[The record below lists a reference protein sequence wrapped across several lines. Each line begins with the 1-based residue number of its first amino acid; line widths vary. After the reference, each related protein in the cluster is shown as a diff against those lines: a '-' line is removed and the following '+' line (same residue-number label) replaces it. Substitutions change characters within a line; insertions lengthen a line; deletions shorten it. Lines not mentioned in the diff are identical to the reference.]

1 MMVPVAFAVFGDP
14 SPQAGMRSVPIHTK
28 TGPLIVNGR
37 VITRQITTGGVNLKS
52 WRQEVA
58 AKASEAAAEHGM
70 FTGPVKLDVEFR
82 FSMPAS
88 RPQWAK
94 AQGILLKVSKPDK
107 DKLIRAIGDSLT
119 AGGLLKDD
127 ALIALTNAAKVEVWE
142 SWTGAMI
149 RVTPLDQRTFRG
161 LLPS

>member
-1 MMVPVAFAVFGDP
+1 MLTPVAFSVFGDP
-14 SPQAGMRSVPIHTK
+14 SPQAGMRSVPIRTK
-28 TGPLIVNGR
+28 DGPLIRGGHV
-37 VITRQITTGGVNLKS
+37 VTRQITTGGVNLKS

-58 AKASEAAAEHGM
+58 AKAAEAAAQVGM

-82 FSMPAS
+82 FAMPAS
-88 RPQWAK
+88 RPAWAK
-94 AQGILLKVSKPDK
+94 QQGILLKVSKPDK

-119 AGGLLKDD
+119 SGGLLKDD
-127 ALIALTNAAKVEVWE
+127 ALIAITNAAKVEVWE